1 VCVCMGGCGCG
12 HVWVCVCG
20 RACVCLGVCVSVW
33 VCGRGCVR
41 VGEVVGVCLGEC
53 GCGMDAFLVF
63 MTVLKCSLIG
73 IQRHEYFIGNTQ
85 R

>member
-1 VCVCMGGCGCG
+1 VGMCGCG
-12 HVWVCVCG
+12 SVCVCG
-20 RACVCLGVCVSVW
+20 RGCVCVSVW

-41 VGEVVGVCLGEC
+41 VVEVVGVCLGEC
-53 GCGMDAFLVF
+53 GCGMDAFFVF

-73 IQRHEYFIGNTQ
+73 IQRHEYFIGNTK